1 MRKLAVYCLLL
12 TCSGCSLKQGWGQLT
27 DYSKWESGTSADSP
41 AGAAGRDDSR
51 SGERPQPRAEL
62 QPVTIKPLTPPKA
75 TLSGGDP
82 ALRPQEVQK
91 VIQALDPVAFV
102 RPQVHLSIFQFT
114 VPIGTIGGNEKFWK
128 RVDEA
133 AIDARTHDILDRN
146 GIRVGLVPMS
156 EFDTL
161 MAQTAKLAPEAKPA
175 IYAASG
181 TKDIELTMKE
191 AVPYQIVYHFGP
203 DGAMPVRS
211 YDDSDNLF
219 CLEFKAAPRK
229 PGDIRVGICPTIRS
243 RRTQLVAVNNLNVVQ
258 VERIT
263 PEYFF
268 DLNLLTDIPLDSF
281 LVMAPSAESRSGM
294 SIGSTFLVS
303 GGDGGQKE
311 TIILLIPQAVQSKE
325 KRNAESRPV
334 SRPQ

>member
-1 MRKLAVYCLLL
+1 MRTYAICCFLLI
-12 TCSGCSLKQGWGQLT
+12 CSGCGMQTKFEKMMGY
-27 DYSKWESGTSADSP
+27 DKWETGSSSDSTP
-41 AGAAGRDDSR
+41 AVRAEPRPR
-51 SGERPQPRAEL
+51 EQPQPRPEP
-62 QPVTIKPLTPPKA
+62 QPASIKPLTPA
-75 TLSGGDP
+75 LSGGDP
-82 ALRPQEVQK
+82 PLRPQEVQK
-91 VIQALDPVAFV
+91 VIQAMDPVVFV
-102 RPQVHLSIFQFT
+102 RPQVYLSILQFT
-114 VPIGTIGGNEKFWK
+114 VPVGTIGGNEKFWK

-146 GIRVGLVPMS
+146 GIRAGLVPMS
-156 EFDTL
+156 ELDAL
-161 MAQTAKLAPEAKPA
+161 MAQTAKLAPEAKPTV
-175 IYAASG
+175 YAASG
-181 TKDIELTMKE
+181 TKNIELPMKQ

-203 DGAMPVRS
+203 DGEMPVRS
-211 YDDSDNLF
+211 YDDSDNLL
-219 CLEFKAAPRK
+219 CLEFQAAPRK

-281 LVMAPSAESRSGM
+281 LVIAPSAEARSGM

-311 TIILLIPQAVQSKE
+311 TVILLIPQAVQSKD

-334 SRPQ
+334 SRPK